1 MNCLPKLSRVK
12 LYGNRLTCCTRQ
24 NDDIILK
31 SVSVILCRTLYATYR
46 LAKYLWKRVLETFF
60 GAVMKKPGHIET
72 PPPSN
77 IYLVQKETQ
86 CFYLQFLGLKIL
98 ISKVV
103 LIQWFCPLINTLI
116 AEFRRKLD
124 TVLCFECKILKS

>member
-1 MNCLPKLSRVK
+1 MYWGIMTVIEMKSFFKN
-12 LYGNRLTCCTRQ
+12 
-24 NDDIILK
+24 LK
-31 SVSVILCRTLYATYR
+31 KI
-46 LAKYLWKRVLETFF
+46 F
-60 GAVMKKPGHIET
+60 M
-72 PPPSN
+72 N

-103 LIQWFCPLINTLI
+103 LIQWLCLLFKTLI